1 MNTDPKHRIKIIGS
15 KNEKPVIFYEE
26 VKKPS
31 IETSLL
37 SWDYI
42 TEITDGKPFYL
53 IIDVSQSDTPNAEL
67 RAFMK
72 RRYEESKDEVLFSYV
87 IIGKNW
93 LYKAAFKFL
102 AASVGIKCID
112 IVKNIEQ
119 AQKKIANAN

>member
-1 MNTDPKHRIKIIGS
+1 MNTNPKHKIKIIGS
-15 KNEKPVIFYEE
+15 KNEKPIIFYEE

-42 TEITDGKPFYL
+42 REITDGKPFYL
-53 IIDVSQSDTPNAEL
+53 IIDVSQTNPPNAEL

-72 RRYEESKDEVLFSYV
+72 RRYAESKDEVLFSYV

-102 AASVGIKCID
+102 AASVGIKCVD
-112 IVKNIEQ
+112 VVKNIDQ
-119 AQKKIANAN
+119 AQQKIANAN